1 MFINFNYIFNII
13 KGDYKY
19 FDNTYTNIEEY
30 LKVTIFTIGNL
41 IISILSLILVFFP
54 FQMVKDYYFK
64 KGNKLPFMKK
74 WLVILMLI
82 LLWSL
87 IWRGSLI
94 FNVLSIGIMIIISL
108 FFNIL
113 FYFMIDKYVEKSTN
127 DDTLF

>member
-1 MFINFNYIFNII
+1 
-13 KGDYKY
+13 
-19 FDNTYTNIEEY
+19 
-30 LKVTIFTIGNL
+30 
-41 IISILSLILVFFP
+41 
-54 FQMVKDYYFK
+54 
-64 KGNKLPFMKK
+64 MKK